1 MDKSVRFVRCL
12 QISVFRNQPLIG
24 FLNNSKPTNSG
35 VGLSVR
41 LFGFNRTSRSYHRQ
55 GKIERRTNCA
65 KSRTKLRYCSAAGDS
80 PEHPAHLHRARPL
93 LVRSG
98 TRTAAAAAHRRRSAR
113 SLLAARVVGARG
125 ATAARGSPALPARRS
140 SSSLCLAAL
149 LLALGLD
156 EEIATHGHGRVGMCS
171 MQERD
176 GRCVR
181 ELRPCGPAT

>member
-12 QISVFRNQPLIG
+12 QISVFRNQPPIG

-41 LFGFNRTSRSYHRQ
+41 LFGFNRTSRSYRKQ
-55 GKIERRTNCA
+55 GKIESRRTNCA
-65 KSRTKLRYCSAAGDS
+65 KSKNEIALLQRGWRLAGAPCS
-80 PEHPAHLHRARPL
+80 PPPRPPSAL
-93 LVRSG
+93 EVG
-98 TRTAAAAAHRRRSAR
+98 TRTAAAHRRRSAR
-113 SLLAARVVGARG
+113 SLLAARVGGGAHG

-149 LLALGLD
+149 LLVLGLD
-156 EEIATHGHGRVGMCS
+156 EEIVTHGHGRARMCS
-171 MQERD
+171 MQERN
-176 GRCVR
+176 GRCVH